1 MKKLFS
7 LIFSLLFLS
16 TNISYAISYD
26 DINTIKDPSYR
37 VGATDNI
44 ENKVEIETRIQMQS
58 AKMHTK
64 VENNENLTYADLS
77 IKKISSEIA
86 QDLDMDYDTMLADL
100 SVLWQGAATQS
111 DTIKYALYQLYNP
124 NADKP
129 DQHSIKKVL
138 STIASLSTLI
148 GAGTGNPMLSCASL
162 IGGNTLGIMSQ
173 DTKALNYKY
182 TKVDDADMIILVRK
196 VDELQQKV
204 VIDYFDY
211 MTTKEVLEKTSRM
224 VKRRLDN
231 YNQAQECSREI
242 ILITDAYYREA
253 LDQQAKARSN
263 FNDARSRLEQVV
275 GNDALT
281 QFENILKSRK

>member
-64 VENNENLTYADLS
+64 VENSENLTYADLS

-111 DTIKYALYQLYNP
+111 DTIKYALYKLSNP

-138 STIASLSTLI
+138 SDRKSTRLNSSHQINSYAVFCLKKKKDKTEAGEERPKDKHREEWSFI
-148 GAGTGNPMLSCASL
+148 GC
-162 IGGNTLGIMSQ
+162 
-173 DTKALNYKY
+173 Y
-182 TKVDDADMIILVRK
+182 
-196 VDELQQKV
+196 
-204 VIDYFDY
+204 
-211 MTTKEVLEKTSRM
+211 
-224 VKRRLDN
+224 
-231 YNQAQECSREI
+231 C
-242 ILITDAYYREA
+242 
-253 LDQQAKARSN
+253 
-263 FNDARSRLEQVV
+263 
-275 GNDALT
+275 
-281 QFENILKSRK
+281 